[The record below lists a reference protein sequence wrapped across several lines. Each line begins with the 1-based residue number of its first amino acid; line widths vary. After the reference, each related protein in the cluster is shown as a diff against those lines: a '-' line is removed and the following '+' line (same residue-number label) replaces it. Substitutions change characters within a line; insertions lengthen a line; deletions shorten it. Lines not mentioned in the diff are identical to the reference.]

1 MERRLDEL
9 WTEAVELQVDRL
21 VVGYL
26 RKSHA
31 DYQNMQKRQWDLLD
45 QYPVL
50 NELIDSADEIK
61 LNPE

>member
-9 WTEAVELQVDRL
+9 WMKAVELQVDRL

-45 QYPVL
+45 QWIFVIAISVP
-50 NELIDSADEIK
+50 A
-61 LNPE
+61 PPCAW